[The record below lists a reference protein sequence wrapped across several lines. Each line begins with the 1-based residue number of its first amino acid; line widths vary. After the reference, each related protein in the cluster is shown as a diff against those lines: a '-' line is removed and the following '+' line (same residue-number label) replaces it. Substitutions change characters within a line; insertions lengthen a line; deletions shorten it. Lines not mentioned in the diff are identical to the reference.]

1 MRNMYARLV
10 IGQVKPDMMDSTVMK
25 DVVKKWIEVNT
36 AQKKM
41 KGNKGAY
48 LLVERAANKVI
59 SISMWE
65 TAADMKATESAHRE
79 RASKWDHVFYTGQP
93 ITEEY
98 EIVAQV

>member
-1 MRNMYARLV
+1 MHARFV
-10 IGQVKPDMMDSTVMK
+10 IGQVKPGMMDSQVMS
-25 DVVKKWIEVNT
+25 DVVKQWAEINT

-48 LLVERAANKVI
+48 LLVERAANKMI

-65 TAADMKATESAHRE
+65 TAADMKATERAHRE
-79 RASKWDHVFYTGQP
+79 RASRWDHVFYTGQP

>member
-1 MRNMYARLV
+1 
-10 IGQVKPDMMDSTVMK
+10 MK
-25 DVVKKWIEVNT
+25 DAIKQWVEINT

-48 LLVERAANKVI
+48 AMVDRSGDKLI
-59 SISMWE
+59 SISIWE
-65 TAADMKATESAHRE
+65 TAADMKATEKAHKE
-79 RASKWDHVFYTGQP
+79 RTSRWDHVLYTGQP

>member
-1 MRNMYARLV
+1 MYARLV
-10 IGQVKPDMMDSTVMK
+10 IGQVKPGMTDSTVMK
-25 DVVKKWIEVNT
+25 DAVKRWVEVNT

-48 LLVERAANKVI
+48 ALVDHSGNKMV

-65 TAADMKATESAHRE
+65 TAADMKATQSAHRE
-79 RASKWDHVFYTGQP
+79 RASRWDHVLYTGQP

>member
-1 MRNMYARLV
+1 MYARFV
-10 IGQVKPDMMDSTVMK
+10 IGQVKPGMMDSQVMS
-25 DVVKKWIEVNT
+25 DVVKQWVEINT

-48 LLVERAANKVI
+48 AMVDRSENKLV

-65 TAADMKATESAHRE
+65 TAADMKATEKAHRE
-79 RASKWDHVFYTGQP
+79 RASRWDHVLYTGQP